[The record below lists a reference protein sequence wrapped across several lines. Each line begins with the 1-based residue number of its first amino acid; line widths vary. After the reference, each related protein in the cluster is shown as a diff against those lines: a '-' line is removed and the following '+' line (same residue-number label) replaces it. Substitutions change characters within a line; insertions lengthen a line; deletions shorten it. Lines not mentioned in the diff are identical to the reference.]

1 LKKRILIIDDEE
13 RIREI
18 YKRYFNAV
26 GASVFEII
34 ETGNAREATEYIIR
48 EPVDIIILDIEMPG
62 VDGRVMFEIIKEYN
76 PDLKVIVASVY
87 PIDQQKRLIPFAL
100 DYFDKSQGIMKLLAK
115 VSHVLVET

>member
-1 LKKRILIIDDEE
+1 
-13 RIREI
+13 
-18 YKRYFNAV
+18 
-26 GASVFEII
+26 
-34 ETGNAREATEYIIR
+34 
-48 EPVDIIILDIEMPG
+48 VDIIILDIEMPG